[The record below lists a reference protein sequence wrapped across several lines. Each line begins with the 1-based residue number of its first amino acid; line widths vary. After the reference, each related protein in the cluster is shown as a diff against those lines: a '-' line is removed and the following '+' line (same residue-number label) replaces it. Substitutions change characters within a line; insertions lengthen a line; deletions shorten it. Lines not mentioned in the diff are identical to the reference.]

1 MGMSRTTGSGVD
13 RPIIGGLEKQLA
25 TQPRDVKYCSR
36 CVISNQRPRIVLDAE
51 GVCSACRF
59 AYEKH
64 YVIDWTARERQLEAL
79 LDRHRRRDGTWDVV
93 VPGSGGKDSAFVA
106 HQLKTKY
113 GMHPL
118 TVTWAPFRYT
128 DTGWQNFQSFIHS
141 GFNNLLAHP
150 NGRLHRNIARI
161 SFEELG
167 DAWQPFGYG
176 QMCLAFHIA
185 LRFGI
190 KLIFFGENGEAEY
203 GGDPKNNYES
213 HMPVEDWAL
222 LYFKGAMVDDLVEY
236 GLRYK
241 DYFSK
246 DELDESDLI
255 FYRPPAIAELHLAG
269 TEMHWYSYYHKWIP
283 QENYYY
289 SSEHTGFRANP
300 ERSEGTYSKYAS
312 LDDRT
317 DGFHF
322 YMAFLKF
329 GIGRATSDAAHEI
342 RDGHITREEGV
353 ALVRRYDGEFPSK
366 YFAEFLEYLDIDEE
380 HFWRIADSYR
390 PPHLWEKV
398 NGQWRLKYQVS

>member
-1 MGMSRTTGSGVD
+1 MAVQAQVK
-13 RPIIGGLEKQLA
+13 PNIVGGLEKQLA
-25 TQPRDVKYCSR
+25 MQPKNITFCTR
-36 CVISNQRPRIVLDAE
+36 CVVSNQRPRLVFDEE

-59 AYEKH
+59 AHHKYH
-64 YVIDWTARERQLEAL
+64 AIDWKARERQLEQL
-79 LDRHRRRDGTWDVV
+79 LDQHRRKDGMWDVV

-128 DTGWQNFQSFIHS
+128 EIGWRNFTGFIHS
-141 GFNNLLAHP
+141 GFNNILVHP
-150 NGRLHRNIARI
+150 NGRLHRKLSRIA
-161 SFEELG
+161 FEELG
-167 DAWQPFGYG
+167 DAWQVFGYG
-176 QMCLAFHIA
+176 QMCLAFHLA

-190 KLIFFGENGEAEY
+190 KLVFFGENGEAEY
-203 GGDPKNNYES
+203 GGDPKHNDKS
-213 HMPVEDWAL
+213 HMPLEDWAL
-222 LYFKGAMVDDLVEY
+222 LYFKGAMVDDIREY
-236 GLRYK
+236 GRKYK
-241 DYFSK
+241 DYYSEREFH
-246 DELDESDLI
+246 DSDLT
-255 FYRPPAIAELHLAG
+255 FYRPPPLDELRG
-269 TEMHWYSYYHKWIP
+269 KGIEMHWYSYYHKWVP

-289 SSEHTGFRANP
+289 AIDNTGFCANS

-322 YMAFLKF
+322 YLAFIKF

-342 RDGHITREEGV
+342 RDGHLTREEGV

-366 YFAEFLEYLDIDEE
+366 YFQEFLEYLDIDEE
-380 HFWRIADSYR
+380 YFWAVVEHYR

-398 NGQWRLKYQVS
+398 DGQWKLRHQVS